1 MIPSPAPEPPASPNE
16 SMESVRRAQRGDLAA
31 FEAMYRAH
39 AGRVTALCLRLT
51 GDRPR
56 AEELMQD
63 VFVRAWEKLGS
74 FRGESSFS
82 TWLHRLAVNLFLM
95 GARADSRR
103 VARIEA
109 TGELDDLVATGF
121 GADDTANRIDLD
133 RAIARLPTGARTAF
147 VLHDIEGYRHE
158 EIAALS
164 GIAPA
169 TVRAQLHRAH
179 RLLMEALNR

>member
-1 MIPSPAPEPPASPNE
+1 
-16 SMESVRRAQRGDLAA
+16 MEDVGRAQRGDLAA
-31 FEAMYRAH
+31 FERIYRAH
-39 AGRVTALCLRLT
+39 AGRVSALCLRLT
-51 GDRPR
+51 GDRQR

-63 VFVRAWEKLGS
+63 VFVRTWERLES

-82 TWLHRLAVNLFLM
+82 TWLHRLSVNLFLM
-95 GARADSRR
+95 GERADSRR
-103 VARIEA
+103 AARIE
-109 TGELDDLVATGF
+109 TTDDLDDLPGNGF
-121 GADDTANRIDLD
+121 GGGEPGERLDLE
-133 RAIARLPTGARTAF
+133 RAIAMLPKGARTAF